1 MASYIGKVTI
11 GAADYP
17 IANSVYAT
25 CSTSANT
32 PTKEIIYSDFDTLA
46 DKVSIPIKFVH
57 GNEVST
63 GVTLKFNNAS
73 DAYAVEGNCLCGE
86 NEVITFT
93 YEDNEVESAR
103 KWRSHK
109 IGITVSENN
118 TSGVIT
124 IDGQTV
130 GNILSG
136 RIDALNSSLSGLN
149 SAMHFRGAVAVDP
162 TRQTIPGDDT
172 YSSGDVVLGPNHKE
186 YVLADNNE
194 WIELG
199 DEGSY
204 VLISSLSNGV
214 ATRISDY
221 VAGAKP
227 TLTVTDTE
235 VSQVTLT
242 TTGENPASQSQ
253 VDIPTSISGKATI
266 AEVNEG
272 KLIIRLGSDVAIN
285 SSVRL
290 NSTAKTVGS
299 ASGWNDGTLPSFTP
313 TDLTVKIPAPTPTP

>member
-11 GAADYP
+11 GSADYP
-17 IANSVYAT
+17 IANTIYAT
-25 CSTSANT
+25 CSTGAT
-32 PTKEIIYSDFDTLA
+32 TALKEIVYPDFDTMT

-57 GNEVST
+57 GNAVST
-63 GVTLKFNNAS
+63 GVTLKFNNSS

-103 KWRSHK
+103 RWRSHK
-109 IGITVSENN
+109 IGITVSENS
-118 TSGVIT
+118 TSGIIT

-130 GNILSG
+130 GNTLSG
-136 RIDALNSSLSGLN
+136 RIDALNSTLGGLN
-149 SAMHFRGAVAVDP
+149 GAMHFRGEVAVNP
-162 TRQTIPGDDT
+162 TQQAIPGDET

-221 VAGAKP
+221 NAGTKP
-227 TLTVTDTE
+227 TLTVTDTV

-242 TTGENPASQSQ
+242 PTTGENPTPQEQ
-253 VDIPTSISGKATI
+253 VVIPTSISGKATI
-266 AEVNEG
+266 AEVTGG
-272 KLIIRLGSDVAIN
+272 KLVIRLGSDVSIN

-299 ASGWNDGTLPSFTP
+299 ASGWKDGTLPSFTR
-313 TDLTVKIPAPTPTP
+313 TDLTVKIPAPTP